1 MFIIENP
8 IISLIIALCILI
20 FFKLLFKIL
29 NFLENLNLQK
39 KSKQKQQSSKTKETK
54 DLTNK
59 TNIEKESISNSLN
72 KDSEKETK
80 KDNLLNAKNSNIE
93 LENYLYDRFVS
104 KPTNIDNL
112 RTDTNYRDAFL
123 KKNVVEA
130 VIDRKNF
137 ENKNTIN
144 KSDVE
149 KNIDKLSDL
158 KNEKQK
164 VIEEFNSMSKEMKL
178 LIIENILQKLD

>member
-1 MFIIENP
+1 M
-8 IISLIIALCILI
+8 
-20 FFKLLFKIL
+20 
-29 NFLENLNLQK
+29 
-39 KSKQKQQSSKTKETK
+39 
-54 DLTNK
+54 
-59 TNIEKESISNSLN
+59 
-72 KDSEKETK
+72 
-80 KDNLLNAKNSNIE
+80 
-93 LENYLYDRFVS
+93 
-104 KPTNIDNL
+104 
-112 RTDTNYRDAFL
+112 

-164 VIEEFNSMSKEMKL
+164 LIEEFNSMSKEMKL